1 MGAIR
6 EFLELQSSRGS
17 WIFGELSISGLTIRH
32 LRDIP
37 VPALQVYTRPEDARE
52 LVKFDDSGRYRPLKT
67 APNLKRGWLLNLAS
81 LDDLQ
86 LALDFIYPAALGT
99 WLAFSRGSLD
109 ATPLR
114 QTLDR
119 QTGMY
124 RVARLVTDEQA
135 EGAIDEICRQGCL
148 RRRLWSIHEN
158 QEARPDTHQP
168 CVLCAEAC
176 GLLIAAC
183 RAEAKRNLPPQ

>member
-17 WIFGELSISGLTIRH
+17 WIFGELSIDGLTIRH
-32 LRDIP
+32 FRDIP
-37 VPALQVYTRPEDARE
+37 APALKVYTRPEDARE
-52 LVKFDDSGRYRPLKT
+52 LVKFDDSERYRPLKT
-67 APNLKRGWLLNLAS
+67 APNLRRGWLLALGS
-81 LDDLQ
+81 LEDLR

-99 WLAFSRGSLD
+99 WLAFSQGSLE
-109 ATPLR
+109 AIPLR

-148 RRRLWSIHEN
+148 RRRLWSIHGS
-158 QEARPDTHQP
+158 QEVRPDSSQP

-176 GLLIAAC
+176 GILVGAC